1 MNFKQVL
8 TITASSILASAMA
21 TSTAM
26 AANKKAER
34 WFEMEVILFSQLD
47 DKSKLKEAFPEQIPL
62 PKYKKVWDLLT
73 PYLNPDIATLKQ
85 QLPGCDNPKFDKN
98 MLEQQV
104 DALAPFYQPKSLEAL
119 EALSKQQYKN
129 YFNPY
134 AVTPPPVE
142 TPAEQDSNIVKN
154 TELATGIESPEV
166 EVFEP
171 TLSAEQVA
179 LVNLAEQTF
188 TATPLKQIEN
198 ATKTELCYQDKA
210 QYEKIAAGLDNVSYY
225 GFTVQQVPRRI
236 DAVEDVYSDKPYLL
250 SSDSLELKNIV
261 TQLRRSKNFR
271 PLLHVG
277 WRQAPKDR
285 NKASAVKIFAGDNFE
300 DFYQQQLNDYQTSV
314 EASKEQEVL
323 LSNIMQSSD
332 DNAQINIEQLTHEQ
346 KQQQAISNLLA
357 QLDNLPTDNE
367 QLVNLIDSPKQALL
381 TEDNVNDSLMLMQ
394 QPAEVPQPW
403 YIDGLFKVH
412 LNHYLYITAD
422 FNILNIDLA
431 KYATESLK
439 AERNTELKPIRFQ
452 QNRRVISGEI
462 HYFDHPYMGMIV
474 QIRRH
479 KRPEPPA
486 QEPIQEQTTTSD

>member
-8 TITASSILASAMA
+8 TITASSVLASAMA
-21 TSTAM
+21 TSTAV

-62 PKYKKVWDLLT
+62 PKYKKIWDLLT

-85 QLPGCDNPKFDKN
+85 QLPSCDNPKFDKSL
-98 MLEQQV
+98 LEQQV
-104 DALAPFYQPKSLEAL
+104 DALEPFYQPKSLEAL
-119 EALSKQQYKN
+119 EELSKQQYQH

-134 AVTPPPVE
+134 AVTPPPAE
-142 TPAEQDSNIVKN
+142 TIAEQDSGIIENN
-154 TELATGIESPEV
+154 ELTTELENPET
-166 EVFEP
+166 EIFEP
-171 TLSAEQVA
+171 TLSVEEVA

-188 TATPLKQIEN
+188 TDIPLKQVEN
-198 ATKTELCYQDKA
+198 TTKTELCYQNK
-210 QYEKIAAGLDNVSYY
+210 EKFEQVTAGRDNVSYY

-250 SSDSLELKNIV
+250 SSDSLKLKSIV

-285 NKASAVKIFAGDNFE
+285 SKASAVKIFAGDNFN
-300 DFYQQQLNDYQTSV
+300 DFYQQQLIDYQTSIQTSKDQ
-314 EASKEQEVL
+314 EAL
-323 LSNIMQSSD
+323 LSSIMQPTSG
-332 DNAQINIEQLTHEQ
+332 NGQIDIEQLTPEQ
-346 KQQQAISNLLA
+346 QRQQAINDVFA
-357 QLDNLPTDNE
+357 QLDNLPTDSE
-367 QLVNLIDSPKQALL
+367 QIINLIDNPKQSELIKDDS
-381 TEDNVNDSLMLMQ
+381 TSNSLMLME

-422 FNILNIDLA
+422 FNILNMDLA

-439 AERNTELKPIRFQ
+439 SEQNTELKPIRFQ

-479 KRPEPPA
+479 KRPEPPE
-486 QEPIQEQTTTSD
+486 QIQDQTITSD